1 MSNELR
7 NFLALSY
14 DELEQLN
21 LKAKEQRQKRVAVHK
36 IQEERIK
43 YLTDEKRIKAV
54 TVLFSDLEGRLHMLD
69 YDKKFLVKSWD
80 NLTFD
85 GSSIRGF
92 TAQRES
98 DLRLAMDW
106 ASFYWAPADVFGSGK
121 VLVFGEVI
129 DKDGSPYS
137 ADIRGRLK
145 GFAGEMYKN
154 EEYTLNAANE
164 IEGFLFQG
172 SDAERRYNETGKFE
186 YVNTGGYYH
195 SLPGDPLRTFIDTTA
210 EVQRAMGFQ
219 NEKDHP
225 EVAPSQFEINYG
237 YGEVVQAADQIQLYK
252 LICRQVATR
261 MGLTACF
268 LPKPVV
274 GVNGNGMHTNVS
286 ISKGGKNIYWDPK
299 GEEKLSK
306 FGWAFVDRILTHG
319 NDICLL
325 LNASVNAYRRLD
337 PHFEAPNQLKAS
349 PVDRGSM
356 IRIPIGNERSMRVEV
371 RSVAPDA
378 NPYLVMYSI
387 FRTGIEGETAK
398 IKNLRQAERYLPDN
412 VYLAL
417 DNFRKADWT
426 TKLLGEDV
434 KARYGAL
441 KQAAADRCARHSA
454 RLSKCRKCS
463 TTTRS
468 TINSCGICFRQIPQ
482 GSGEWGG
489 SPVTKSTRF
498 SLVHSS
504 HSRRR
509 AHALNR
515 SGRLR
520 HSWPLLR
527 PMPRRFLPY
536 WLRPSMLLRCA
547 QRCNRRT
554 SPSPQQR
561 ARSTAASSHRA
572 FRSWSWRRSAFG
584 SHGPYPG

>member
-1 MSNELR
+1 MPNELR
-7 NFLALSY
+7 NFLAHSY
-14 DELEQLN
+14 EELEELN
-21 LKAKEQRQKRVAVHK
+21 LKAKEQRKNRVAAHK

-43 YLTDEKRIKAV
+43 YLADEKRIKAI

-69 YDKKFLVKSWD
+69 YDKKFLIKSWD

-98 DLRLAMDW
+98 DLRLGMDW
-106 ASFYWAPADVFGSGK
+106 GAFYWGPADIFGAGK

-129 DKDGSPYS
+129 DKDGTPYS
-137 ADIRGRLK
+137 ADIRGVLK
-145 GFAGEMYKN
+145 GFAN
-154 EEYTLNAANE
+154 ELHKSEGYTLNAANE
-164 IEGFLFQG
+164 IEGFLFRG
-172 SDAERRYNETGKFE
+172 ADAEARYNETGKFE

-237 YGEVVQAADQIQLYK
+237 YGEVVAAADQIQLYK
-252 LICRQVATR
+252 LICRQVATG
-261 MGLTACF
+261 MDMTASF

-286 ISKGGKNIYWDPK
+286 VSKGNKNIFWDPK

-306 FGWAFVDRILTHG
+306 FGWSFVDRILTHG

-337 PHFEAPNQLKAS
+337 PHFEAPNQIKAS

-356 IRIPIGNERSMRVEV
+356 IRIPIGNEKSSRVEV

-387 FRTGIEGETAK
+387 FKAGLQGETAK

-412 VYLAL
+412 IYTAMDHFKKSAWITEV
-417 DNFRKADWT
+417 
-426 TKLLGEDV
+426 LGGDV
-434 KARYGAL
+434 KGRYLDL
-441 KQAAADRCARHSA
+441 KQAAADRCS
-454 RLSKCRKCS
+454 
-463 TTTRS
+463 RS
-468 TINSCGICFRQIPQ
+468 LGTFVKVPEVQFHHEVYNQ
-482 GSGEWGG
+482 
-489 SPVTKSTRF
+489 
-498 SLVHSS
+498 
-504 HSRRR
+504 
-509 AHALNR
+509 
-515 SGRLR
+515 
-520 HSWPLLR
+520 
-527 PMPRRFLPY
+527 FL
-536 WLRPSMLLRCA
+536 WNM
-547 QRCNRRT
+547 
-554 SPSPQQR
+554 
-561 ARSTAASSHRA
+561 
-572 FRSWSWRRSAFG
+572 F
-584 SHGPYPG
+584 